1 MRASYSI
8 SVKTTGQP
16 EFVSLANA
24 KEHLKI
30 DSSYEDALITELI
43 AAAVASAEN
52 YLGWY
57 IQQRDVVVKFSEFPL
72 VYKVKH
78 APILNLDFT
87 VTGTDVN
94 DQVQDVSDS
103 FDYFEY
109 DDSPST
115 IECIDGSA
123 LPNLKDARDAVKI
136 TYVAGVDTGKLPRPI
151 YQAILL
157 IIGDMYEYRGD
168 RQEINNTRAM
178 QLMRPYRFWE

>member
-1 MRASYSI
+1 MKASYSI
-8 SVKTTGQP
+8 SLKTVGQP

-30 DSSYEDALITELI
+30 DSNYEDDLITELI
-43 AAAVASAEN
+43 AAAVATAEN

-57 IQQRDVVVKFSEFPL
+57 IQQRDVEVRFSEFPL

-78 APILNLDFT
+78 APILDLNFT
-87 VTGTDVN
+87 VTGTDTS
-94 DQVQDVSDS
+94 DQDQDVSTA

-115 IECIDGSA
+115 IECIDGSG
-123 LPNLKDARDAVKI
+123 LPQLKDARNAVKI
-136 TYVAGVDTGKLPRPI
+136 SYVAGLADGKLPKPI

-168 RQEINNTRAM
+168 RQEIMNTRAM
-178 QLMRPYRFWE
+178 QLMRPYRIWE